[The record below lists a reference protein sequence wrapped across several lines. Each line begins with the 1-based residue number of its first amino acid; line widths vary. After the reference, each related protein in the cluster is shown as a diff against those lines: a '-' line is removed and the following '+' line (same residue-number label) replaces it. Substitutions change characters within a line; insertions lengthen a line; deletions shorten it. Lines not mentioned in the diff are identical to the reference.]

1 MLFLWASI
9 LIALRSSSRFILW
22 VSLEINILGFL
33 PIIRFR
39 ANTMLENTMKYFLIQ
54 RISST
59 FFLFFSICN
68 IIFSNTI
75 LEILILSSLII
86 KLGACPFH
94 IWFISL
100 INSVR
105 LHTLFILST
114 LQKLIP
120 IIILN
125 VLSYRTNM
133 VTIFIFMNSVLVF
146 YRGVIRIKLN
156 TVLAFSSINNLRW
169 ILLGTRVSIHIV
181 LFYFLIYF
189 ILIAGVLVIFWNPFS
204 SRPSQLSLSNYFYG
218 LRGLIVMF
226 SLAGLPPLLGF
237 LSKLIIIKIILDYTR
252 FFLLIIMVFRSLFI
266 LYFYMSYSYRRIN
279 MIPSNK
285 LRLNNK
291 LNSALKSM
299 YLFIL
304 FRFNTLGIVLI

>member
-146 YRGVIRIKLN
+146 YRGVIRMKLN
-156 TVLAFSSINNLRW
+156 TVLAFSSINNLR
-169 ILLGTRVSIHIV
+169 
-181 LFYFLIYF
+181 
-189 ILIAGVLVIFWNPFS
+189 
-204 SRPSQLSLSNYFYG
+204 
-218 LRGLIVMF
+218 
-226 SLAGLPPLLGF
+226 
-237 LSKLIIIKIILDYTR
+237 
-252 FFLLIIMVFRSLFI
+252 
-266 LYFYMSYSYRRIN
+266 
-279 MIPSNK
+279 
-285 LRLNNK
+285 
-291 LNSALKSM
+291 
-299 YLFIL
+299 
-304 FRFNTLGIVLI
+304 